1 MIRWGIIGA
10 GKIAQRFVKSLAH
23 ESNSEL
29 YAVSCRTLA
38 KAQQFANT
46 YYALKAYGSYEELL
60 QDSNV
65 DAVYIT
71 LPHGYHYIWSIKAI
85 KAGKAVLVEK
95 PAGINAFEIEGI
107 MEVLKQHPVLWMEA
121 MKPRFTP
128 LYQKIQ
134 KLIEEGTIGDI
145 QEIHTILNSKQPQE
159 VIKNSYL
166 SNPVYGGAL
175 LDCGC
180 YCATWISEYTK
191 GKLRIDHIDVDLED
205 GYDLHTKVQ
214 MHIGNTL
221 VTLETAINQPEKKEV
236 LIKGTKGEIC
246 ISDLHRPTSAELKT
260 EDKVEIIDCPYEID
274 DFYGEISHFV
284 NLLQSGEKNSSIM
297 SIQTSLETAML
308 LDRIKDAMTPN
319 PIEI

>member
-71 LPHGYHYIWSIKAI
+71 LPHGYHYIWSSKAI

>member
-46 YYALKAYGSYEELL
+46 YHALKAYGSYEELL
-60 QDSNV
+60 QDPNV

-71 LPHGYHYIWSIKAI
+71 LPHGYYYTWSIKAI

-95 PAGINAFEIEGI
+95 PAGINAYEIEGI
-107 MEVLKQHPVLWMEA
+107 MEVLKKHPVLWMEA

-128 LYQKIQ
+128 LFQKVQALIQ
-134 KLIEEGTIGDI
+134 EGSLGNI
-145 QEIHTILNSKQPQE
+145 QEIHTVLNSKQSDE
-159 VIKNSYL
+159 VIQHSYL
-166 SNPVYGGAL
+166 SDSIYGGAL

-180 YCATWISEYTK
+180 YCATWITEYTK
-191 GKLRIDHIDVDLED
+191 GQLRIDYIDVDLQD

-214 MHIGNTL
+214 MHIGDTL
-221 VTLETAINQPEKKEV
+221 VTLETAINQPEKKEA
-236 LIKGTKGEIC
+236 LIKGTKGEIR
-246 ISDLHRPTSAELKT
+246 IPDLHRPISAELKI
-260 EDKVEIIDCPYEID
+260 EDKLEVIDCPYKVD

-284 NLLQSGEKNSSIM
+284 NLLENGKQSSPIM
-297 SIQTSLETAML
+297 PIQSSLETAML

>member
-10 GKIAQRFVKSLAH
+10 GKIAQRFVKSLAY

-29 YAVSCRTLA
+29 YTVSCRTLV
-38 KAQQFANT
+38 KAQQFADT
-46 YYALKAYGSYEELL
+46 YHASKAYESYEELL

-128 LYQKIQ
+128 LYQKVQALIQ
-134 KLIEEGTIGDI
+134 EGSLGDI
-145 QEIHTILNSKQPQE
+145 QEIHTVLNSKQSDE
-159 VIKNSYL
+159 VIQHSYL
-166 SNPVYGGAL
+166 SDSIYGGAL

-180 YCATWISEYTK
+180 YCATWITEYTK
-191 GKLRIDHIDVDLED
+191 GKLRIDHIDVDLQD

-236 LIKGTKGEIC
+236 LIKGTKGEIR
-246 ISDLHRPTSAELKT
+246 IQDLHRPISAELKM
-260 EDKVEIIDCPYEID
+260 EDRVEIIECLYQID

>member
-23 ESNSEL
+23 EKNSQL
-29 YAVSCRTLA
+29 YAVSCRTLS
-38 KAQQFANT
+38 KAQQFADT
-46 YYALKAYGSYEELL
+46 YYALKAYGSYEKVL
-60 QDSNV
+60 QDPNV

-71 LPHGYHYIWSIKAI
+71 LPHGYHYLWSIQAI

-134 KLIEEGTIGDI
+134 KIIQEGILGDI
-145 QEIHTILNSKQPQE
+145 QEIHTVLNSKQSDK
-159 VIKNSYL
+159 VIQNSYL
-166 SNPVYGGAL
+166 SDPVYGGAL

-180 YCATWISEYTK
+180 YCATWITEYTK
-191 GKLRIDHIDVDLED
+191 GKLRIDRINVDLQD

-214 MHIGNTL
+214 MHVGDTL
-221 VTLETAINQPEKKEV
+221 ATLETAINQPEKKEV
-236 LIKGTKGEIC
+236 LIKGTRGEIR
-246 ISDLHRPTSAELKT
+246 IQDLHRPTSAELKT
-260 EDKVEIIDCPYEID
+260 EDKVEIIDCSYEVD

-284 NLLQSGEKNSSIM
+284 SLLENGKQSSPIM
-297 SIQTSLETAML
+297 PIQSSLEAAML

>member
-29 YAVSCRTLA
+29 YAVSCRTLS
-38 KAQQFANT
+38 KAQQFADT
-46 YYALKAYGSYEELL
+46 YHAQKAYGSYVELL
-60 QDSNV
+60 QDPNV

-128 LYQKIQ
+128 LYQKIH

-145 QEIHTILNSKQPQE
+145 QEIHTVLNSKQP
-159 VIKNSYL
+159 
-166 SNPVYGGAL
+166 
-175 LDCGC
+175 
-180 YCATWISEYTK
+180 
-191 GKLRIDHIDVDLED
+191 R
-205 GYDLHTKVQ
+205 
-214 MHIGNTL
+214 
-221 VTLETAINQPEKKEV
+221 
-236 LIKGTKGEIC
+236 
-246 ISDLHRPTSAELKT
+246 
-260 EDKVEIIDCPYEID
+260 
-274 DFYGEISHFV
+274 SH
-284 NLLQSGEKNSSIM
+284 
-297 SIQTSLETAML
+297 
-308 LDRIKDAMTPN
+308 
-319 PIEI
+319 

>member
-10 GKIAQRFVKSLAH
+10 GEIAQRFVKSLAH
-23 ESNSEL
+23 EKNSQL
-29 YAVSCRTLA
+29 YAVSCRTLS
-38 KAQQFANT
+38 KAQQFADT
-46 YYALKAYGSYEELL
+46 YHALKAYGSYEKVL
-60 QDSNV
+60 QDPNV

-71 LPHGYHYIWSIKAI
+71 LPHGYHYLWSIQAI

-134 KLIEEGTIGDI
+134 KIIQEGILGDI
-145 QEIHTILNSKQPQE
+145 QEIHTVLNSKQSDK
-159 VIKNSYL
+159 VIQNSYL
-166 SNPVYGGAL
+166 SDPVYGGAL

-180 YCATWISEYTK
+180 YCATWITEYTK
-191 GKLRIDHIDVDLED
+191 GKLRIDYINVDLQD

-221 VTLETAINQPEKKEV
+221 ATLETAINQPEKKEV
-236 LIKGTKGEIC
+236 LIKGTRGAIR
-246 ISDLHRPTSAELKT
+246 IQDLHRPTSAELKT
-260 EDKVEIIDCPYEID
+260 EDKVEIIDCPYEVD
-274 DFYGEISHFV
+274 DFYGEIHHFV
-284 NLLQSGEKNSSIM
+284 KLLQNDEKNSSIM
-297 SIQTSLETAML
+297 PSQASLEAAML

>member
-29 YAVSCRTLA
+29 YAVSCRILA
-38 KAQQFANT
+38 KAQQFADT
-46 YYALKAYGSYEELL
+46 YHALKAYGSYEELL
-60 QDSNV
+60 QDPNV

-128 LYQKIQ
+128 LFQKVQALIQ
-134 KLIEEGTIGDI
+134 EGILGDI
-145 QEIHTILNSKQPQE
+145 QEIHTVLNSKQFDE
-159 VIKNSYL
+159 VIQHSYL
-166 SNPVYGGAL
+166 SDSVYGGAL

-180 YCATWISEYTK
+180 YCATWITEYTK
-191 GKLRIDHIDVDLED
+191 GKLRIDHIDVDLQD

-221 VTLETAINQPEKKEV
+221 ATLETAINRPEKKEV
-236 LIKGTKGEIC
+236 LIKGT
-246 ISDLHRPTSAELKT
+246 
-260 EDKVEIIDCPYEID
+260 
-274 DFYGEISHFV
+274 
-284 NLLQSGEKNSSIM
+284 
-297 SIQTSLETAML
+297 
-308 LDRIKDAMTPN
+308 
-319 PIEI
+319 

>member
-10 GKIAQRFVKSLAH
+10 GKIAQRFVKSLAY
-23 ESNSEL
+23 EKNSQL
-29 YAVSCRTLA
+29 YAVSCRTLS
-38 KAQQFANT
+38 KAQQFADT
-46 YYALKAYGSYEELL
+46 YHALKAYGSYEEVL
-60 QDSNV
+60 QDPNV

-71 LPHGYHYIWSIKAI
+71 LPHGYHYLWSIQAI
-85 KAGKAVLVEK
+85 KACKAVLVEK

-134 KLIEEGTIGDI
+134 KIIQEGILGDI
-145 QEIHTILNSKQPQE
+145 QEIHTVLNSKQSDK
-159 VIKNSYL
+159 VIQNSYL
-166 SNPVYGGAL
+166 SDPVYGGAL

-180 YCATWISEYTK
+180 YCATWITEYTK
-191 GKLRIDHIDVDLED
+191 GKLRIDRINVDLQD

-221 VTLETAINQPEKKEV
+221 ATLETAINQPEKKEV
-236 LIKGTKGEIC
+236 LIKGTRGAIR
-246 ISDLHRPTSAELKT
+246 IQDLHRPTSAELKT
-260 EDKVEIIDCPYEID
+260 EDKVEIIDCPYEVD

-284 NLLQSGEKNSSIM
+284 SLLENGKQSSPIM
-297 SIQTSLETAML
+297 PIQSSLETAML

-319 PIEI
+319 PVEI

>member
-1 MIRWGIIGA
+1 
-10 GKIAQRFVKSLAH
+10 
-23 ESNSEL
+23 
-29 YAVSCRTLA
+29 
-38 KAQQFANT
+38 
-46 YYALKAYGSYEELL
+46 
-60 QDSNV
+60 
-65 DAVYIT
+65 
-71 LPHGYHYIWSIKAI
+71 
-85 KAGKAVLVEK
+85 
-95 PAGINAFEIEGI
+95 

-128 LYQKIQ
+128 LYQKIH
-134 KLIEEGTIGDI
+134 KLIEEGIIGDI
-145 QEIHTILNSKQPQE
+145 QEIHTVLNSKQPQE
-159 VIKNSYL
+159 VIENSYL

-180 YCATWISEYTK
+180 YCATWITEYTK

-214 MHIGNTL
+214 MHIGHTL

-236 LIKGTKGEIC
+236 LMKGTKGEIR
-246 ISDLHRPTSAELKT
+246 IPDLHRPTSAELKT

>member
-29 YAVSCRTLA
+29 YAVSCRTLS
-38 KAQQFANT
+38 KAQQFADT
-46 YYALKAYGSYEELL
+46 YHAQKAYGSYVELL
-60 QDSNV
+60 QDPNV

-128 LYQKIQ
+128 LYQKIH

-145 QEIHTILNSKQPQE
+145 QEIHTVLNSKQPQE

-180 YCATWISEYTK
+180 YCATWIIEYTK
-191 GKLRIDHIDVDLED
+191 GKLRIDRIDVDLED

-236 LIKGTKGEIC
+236 LMKGTKGEIC

>member
-10 GKIAQRFVKSLAH
+10 GKIAQRFVKRLAH
-23 ESNSEL
+23 EKKSQL
-29 YAVSCRTLA
+29 YAVSCRTLS
-38 KAQQFANT
+38 KAQQFADT
-46 YYALKAYGSYEELL
+46 YHALKAYGSYEKVL
-60 QDSNV
+60 QDPNV

-71 LPHGYHYIWSIKAI
+71 LPHGYHYLWSIQAI

-107 MEVLKQHPVLWMEA
+107 IEVLKQHPVLWMEA
-121 MKPRFTP
+121 MKSRFTP

-134 KLIEEGTIGDI
+134 KIIQEGILGDI
-145 QEIHTILNSKQPQE
+145 QEIHTVLNSKQSDK
-159 VIKNSYL
+159 VIQNSYL
-166 SNPVYGGAL
+166 SDPVYGGAL

-180 YCATWISEYTK
+180 YCATWITEYTK
-191 GKLRIDHIDVDLED
+191 GKLRIDRINADLQD

-221 VTLETAINQPEKKEV
+221 ATLETAINQPEKKEV
-236 LIKGTKGEIC
+236 LIKGTRGEIR
-246 ISDLHRPTSAELKT
+246 IQDLHRPTSAELKT
-260 EDKVEIIDCPYEID
+260 EDKVEIIDCPYEVD

-284 NLLQSGEKNSSIM
+284 SLLENGKQSSPIM
-297 SIQTSLETAML
+297 PIQSSLEAAML

>member
-10 GKIAQRFVKSLAH
+10 GKIAQRFVKSLVH

-29 YAVSCRTLA
+29 YAVSCRTHA

-46 YYALKAYGSYEELL
+46 YHALKAYGSYEELL
-60 QDSNV
+60 QDPNV

-95 PAGINAFEIEGI
+95 PAGINAYEIEGI
-107 MEVLKQHPVLWMEA
+107 MEVLKKHPVLWMEA

-128 LYQKIQ
+128 LFQKVQALIQ
-134 KLIEEGTIGDI
+134 EGSLGNI
-145 QEIHTILNSKQPQE
+145 QEIHTVLNSKQSDE
-159 VIKNSYL
+159 VIQHSYL
-166 SNPVYGGAL
+166 SDSIYGGAL

-180 YCATWISEYTK
+180 YCATWITEYTK
-191 GKLRIDHIDVDLED
+191 GQLRIDYIDVDLQD

-236 LIKGTKGEIC
+236 LIKGTKGEIR
-246 ISDLHRPTSAELKT
+246 IPDLHRPITAELKI
-260 EDKVEIIDCPYEID
+260 EGKVEVIDRPYKVD

-284 NLLQSGEKNSSIM
+284 NLLENGKQSSPIM
-297 SIQTSLETAML
+297 PIQSSLETAML

>member
-29 YAVSCRTLA
+29 YAVSCRTLS
-38 KAQQFANT
+38 KAQQFADT
-46 YYALKAYGSYEELL
+46 YHAQKAYGSYVELL
-60 QDSNV
+60 QDPNV

-107 MEVLKQHPVLWMEA
+107 MEVLKQYPVLWMEA

-128 LYQKIQ
+128 LYQKIH

-145 QEIHTILNSKQPQE
+145 QEIHTVLNSKQPQE
-159 VIKNSYL
+159 VIENSYL

-180 YCATWISEYTK
+180 YCATWIIEYTK
-191 GKLRIDHIDVDLED
+191 GKLRIDRIDVDLED

-236 LIKGTKGEIC
+236 LMKGTKGEIC

>member
-10 GKIAQRFVKSLAH
+10 GKIAQRFVKSLVH

-29 YAVSCRTLA
+29 YAVSCRTHA

-46 YYALKAYGSYEELL
+46 YHALKAYGSYEELL
-60 QDSNV
+60 QDPNV

-95 PAGINAFEIEGI
+95 PAGINAYEIEGI
-107 MEVLKQHPVLWMEA
+107 MEVLKKHPVLWMEA

-128 LYQKIQ
+128 LFQKVQALIQ
-134 KLIEEGTIGDI
+134 EGSLGNI
-145 QEIHTILNSKQPQE
+145 QEIHTVLNSKQSDE
-159 VIKNSYL
+159 VIQHSYL
-166 SNPVYGGAL
+166 SDSIYGGAL

-180 YCATWISEYTK
+180 YCATWITEYTK
-191 GKLRIDHIDVDLED
+191 GQLRIDYIDVDLQD

-236 LIKGTKGEIC
+236 LIKGTKGEIR
-246 ISDLHRPTSAELKT
+246 IPDLHRPITAELKI
-260 EDKVEIIDCPYEID
+260 EGKVEVIDRPYKVD

-284 NLLQSGEKNSSIM
+284 NLLENGKQSSPIM
-297 SIQTSLETAML
+297 PIQSSLETAML

-319 PIEI
+319 PIKI

>member
-38 KAQQFANT
+38 KAQQFADT
-46 YYALKAYGSYEELL
+46 YHALKAYGSYEELL

-107 MEVLKQHPVLWMEA
+107 MEVLKQHPALWMEA

-128 LYQKIQ
+128 LYQKIH

-145 QEIHTILNSKQPQE
+145 QEIHTVLNSKQPQE
-159 VIKNSYL
+159 VIKNRYL

-180 YCATWISEYTK
+180 YCATWITEYTK

-205 GYDLHTKVQ
+205 GYDLHTKVH

-221 VTLETAINQPEKKEV
+221 ATLETAINQPEKKEV

-246 ISDLHRPTSAELKT
+246 IPDLHRPTSAELKT

-284 NLLQSGEKNSSIM
+284 NLLQSGEKNSSII

>member
-1 MIRWGIIGA
+1 M
-10 GKIAQRFVKSLAH
+10 
-23 ESNSEL
+23 
-29 YAVSCRTLA
+29 
-38 KAQQFANT
+38 
-46 YYALKAYGSYEELL
+46 
-60 QDSNV
+60 
-65 DAVYIT
+65 
-71 LPHGYHYIWSIKAI
+71 PHGYHYIWAIKAI

-95 PAGINAFEIEGI
+95 PAGINAYEIEGI

-128 LYQKIQ
+128 LYQNIK
-134 KLIEEGTIGDI
+134 KLIQEGILGDI
-145 QEIHTILNSKQPQE
+145 QEIHTVLNSKQADE
-159 VIKNSYL
+159 VIQNSYL
-166 SNPVYGGAL
+166 SDPIYGGAL

-180 YCATWISEYTK
+180 YCATWITEYTK
-191 GKLRIDHIDVDLED
+191 GKLRIDHIDVDLQD

-236 LIKGTKGEIC
+236 LIKGTKGEIR
-246 ISDLHRPTSAELKT
+246 IPDLHRPISAELKI
-260 EDKVEIIDCPYEID
+260 EGKVEVIDCPYKVD

-284 NLLQSGEKNSSIM
+284 NLFENGKQSSPIM
-297 SIQTSLETAML
+297 PIQSSLETAML

>member
-29 YAVSCRTLA
+29 YAVSCRTLS
-38 KAQQFANT
+38 KAQQFADT
-46 YYALKAYGSYEELL
+46 YHAQKAYGSYVELL
-60 QDSNV
+60 QDPNV

-128 LYQKIQ
+128 LYQKIH

-145 QEIHTILNSKQPQE
+145 QEIHTVLNSKQPQE

-180 YCATWISEYTK
+180 YCATWITEYTK

-214 MHIGNTL
+214 MHIGHTL

-236 LIKGTKGEIC
+236 LMKGTKGEIC

>member
-10 GKIAQRFVKSLAH
+10 GKIAQRFVKSLAN

-38 KAQQFANT
+38 KAQQFADT
-46 YYALKAYGSYEELL
+46 YHALKAYGSYEELL

-128 LYQKIQ
+128 LYQKIH

-145 QEIHTILNSKQPQE
+145 QEIHTVLNSKQPQE
-159 VIKNSYL
+159 VIENSYL

-180 YCATWISEYTK
+180 YCATWIIEYTK
-191 GKLRIDHIDVDLED
+191 GKLRIDRIDVDLED

-236 LIKGTKGEIC
+236 LMKGTKGEIC

>member
-38 KAQQFANT
+38 KAQQFADT
-46 YYALKAYGSYEELL
+46 YHAQKAYGSYVELL
-60 QDSNV
+60 QDPNV

-128 LYQKIQ
+128 LYQKIH

-145 QEIHTILNSKQPQE
+145 QEIHTVLNSKQPQE
-159 VIKNSYL
+159 VIENSYL
-166 SNPVYGGAL
+166 SDPVYGGAL

-180 YCATWISEYTK
+180 YCTTWITDYTK
-191 GKLRIDHIDVDLED
+191 GKVRIDHIDVYLQD

-236 LIKGTKGEIC
+236 LMKGTKGEIR
-246 ISDLHRPTSAELKT
+246 IQDLHRPTSAELKT

>member
-38 KAQQFANT
+38 KAQQFADT
-46 YYALKAYGSYEELL
+46 YHALKAYGSYEELL

-128 LYQKIQ
+128 LYQKIH

-145 QEIHTILNSKQPQE
+145 QEIHTVLNSKQPQE

-180 YCATWISEYTK
+180 YCATWITEYTK
-191 GKLRIDHIDVDLED
+191 GRLRIDYIDVDLED

-221 VTLETAINQPEKKEV
+221 ATLETAINQPEKKEV
-236 LIKGTKGEIC
+236 LMKGTKGEIC

>member
-23 ESNSEL
+23 VTNSEL
-29 YAVSCRTLA
+29 YAVSCRTLS
-38 KAQQFANT
+38 KAQQFADT
-46 YYALKAYGSYEELL
+46 YHALKAYGSYEELL

>member
-23 ESNSEL
+23 EKNSQL
-29 YAVSCRTLA
+29 YAVSCRTFS
-38 KAQQFANT
+38 KAQQFADT
-46 YYALKAYGSYEELL
+46 YHALKAYGSYAEVL
-60 QDSNV
+60 QDPNV

-71 LPHGYHYIWSIKAI
+71 LPHGYHYLWSIQAI

-134 KLIEEGTIGDI
+134 KIIQEGILGDI
-145 QEIHTILNSKQPQE
+145 QEIHTVLNSKQSDK
-159 VIKNSYL
+159 VIQNSYL
-166 SNPVYGGAL
+166 SDPVYGGAL

-180 YCATWISEYTK
+180 YCATWITEYIK
-191 GKLRIDHIDVDLED
+191 GKLRIDHINVDLQD

-214 MHIGNTL
+214 MHVGDTL
-221 VTLETAINQPEKKEV
+221 ATLETAINQPEKKEV
-236 LIKGTKGEIC
+236 LIKGTRGEIR
-246 ISDLHRPTSAELKT
+246 IQDLHRPTSAELKT
-260 EDKVEIIDCPYEID
+260 EDKVEIIDCPYEVD

-284 NLLQSGEKNSSIM
+284 SLLENGKQSSPIM
-297 SIQTSLETAML
+297 PIQSSLETAML

>member
-10 GKIAQRFVKSLAH
+10 GKIAQRFVKSLAN
-23 ESNSEL
+23 ESKSEL

-46 YYALKAYGSYEELL
+46 YHALKAYGSYEELL
-60 QDSNV
+60 QDPNV

-71 LPHGYHYIWSIKAI
+71 LPHGYHYIWAIKVI

-95 PAGINAFEIEGI
+95 PAGINAYEIEGI

-128 LYQKIQ
+128 LYQKIK
-134 KLIEEGTIGDI
+134 KLIQEGILGDI
-145 QEIHTILNSKQPQE
+145 QEIHTVLNSKQADE
-159 VIKNSYL
+159 VIQHSYL
-166 SNPVYGGAL
+166 SDSIYGGAL
-175 LDCGC
+175 LDFGC
-180 YCATWISEYTK
+180 YCATWITEYTK
-191 GKLRIDHIDVDLED
+191 GKLRIDHIDVDLQD

-221 VTLETAINQPEKKEV
+221 VTLETAINQPEKKEA
-236 LIKGTKGEIC
+236 LIKGTKGEIR
-246 ISDLHRPTSAELKT
+246 IPDLHRPITAELKI
-260 EDKVEIIDCPYEID
+260 EDKIEVIDCPYKVD

-284 NLLQSGEKNSSIM
+284 NLLENDKQSSPIM
-297 SIQTSLETAML
+297 PIQSSLETAML

>member
-29 YAVSCRTLA
+29 YAVSCRTLS
-38 KAQQFANT
+38 KAQQFADT
-46 YYALKAYGSYEELL
+46 YHAQKAYGSYVELL
-60 QDSNV
+60 QDPNV

-95 PAGINAFEIEGI
+95 PAGINAYEIEGI
-107 MEVLKQHPVLWMEA
+107 MEVLKKHPVLWMEA

-128 LYQKIQ
+128 LFQKVQALIQ
-134 KLIEEGTIGDI
+134 EGSLGNI
-145 QEIHTILNSKQPQE
+145 QEIHTVLNSKQSDE
-159 VIKNSYL
+159 VIQHSYL
-166 SNPVYGGAL
+166 SDSIYGGAL

-180 YCATWISEYTK
+180 YCATWITEYTK
-191 GKLRIDHIDVDLED
+191 GQLRIDYIDVDLQD

-214 MHIGNTL
+214 MHIGDTL
-221 VTLETAINQPEKKEV
+221 VTLETAINQPEKKEA
-236 LIKGTKGEIC
+236 LIKGTKGEIR
-246 ISDLHRPTSAELKT
+246 IPDLHRPISAELKI
-260 EDKVEIIDCPYEID
+260 EDKLVVIDCPYKVD

-284 NLLQSGEKNSSIM
+284 NLLENGKQSSPIM
-297 SIQTSLETAML
+297 PIQSSLETAML

>member
-29 YAVSCRTLA
+29 YAVSCRTLS
-38 KAQQFANT
+38 KAQQFADT
-46 YYALKAYGSYEELL
+46 YHAQKAYGSYVELL

-107 MEVLKQHPVLWMEA
+107 MEVLKQYPVLWMEA

-128 LYQKIQ
+128 LYQKIH

-145 QEIHTILNSKQPQE
+145 QEIHTVLNSKQPQE

-180 YCATWISEYTK
+180 YCATWIIEYTK
-191 GKLRIDHIDVDLED
+191 GKLRIDRIDVDLED

-236 LIKGTKGEIC
+236 LMKGTKGEIC

>member
-23 ESNSEL
+23 EKNSQL
-29 YAVSCRTLA
+29 YAVSCRTLS
-38 KAQQFANT
+38 KAQQFADT
-46 YYALKAYGSYEELL
+46 YHALKAYGSYEKVL
-60 QDSNV
+60 QDPNV

-71 LPHGYHYIWSIKAI
+71 LPHGYHYLWSIQAI

-107 MEVLKQHPVLWMEA
+107 IEVLKQHPVLWMEA
-121 MKPRFTP
+121 MKSRFTP

-134 KLIEEGTIGDI
+134 KIIQEGILGDI
-145 QEIHTILNSKQPQE
+145 QEIHTVLNSKQSDK
-159 VIKNSYL
+159 VIQNSYL
-166 SNPVYGGAL
+166 SDPVYGGAL

-180 YCATWISEYTK
+180 YCATWITEYTK
-191 GKLRIDHIDVDLED
+191 GKLRIDRINADLQD

-214 MHIGNTL
+214 MHIGDTL
-221 VTLETAINQPEKKEV
+221 ATLETAINQPEKKEV
-236 LIKGTKGEIC
+236 LIKGTRGEIR
-246 ISDLHRPTSAELKT
+246 IQDLHRPTSAELKT
-260 EDKVEIIDCPYEID
+260 EDKVEIIDCPYEVD

-284 NLLQSGEKNSSIM
+284 SLLENGKQSSPIM
-297 SIQTSLETAML
+297 PIQSSLEAAML

>member
-10 GKIAQRFVKSLAH
+10 GEIAQRFVKSLAH
-23 ESNSEL
+23 EKNSQL
-29 YAVSCRTLA
+29 YAVSCRTLS
-38 KAQQFANT
+38 KAQQFADT
-46 YYALKAYGSYEELL
+46 YHALKAYGSYEEVL
-60 QDSNV
+60 QDPNV

-71 LPHGYHYIWSIKAI
+71 LPHGYHYLWSIQAI

-134 KLIEEGTIGDI
+134 KIIQEGILGDI
-145 QEIHTILNSKQPQE
+145 QEIHTVLNSKQSDK
-159 VIKNSYL
+159 VIQNSYL
-166 SNPVYGGAL
+166 SDPVYGGAL

-180 YCATWISEYTK
+180 YCATWITEYTK
-191 GKLRIDHIDVDLED
+191 GKLRIDYINVDLQD

-221 VTLETAINQPEKKEV
+221 ATLETAINQPEKKEV
-236 LIKGTKGEIC
+236 LIKGTRGEIR
-246 ISDLHRPTSAELKT
+246 IQDLHRPTSAELKT
-260 EDKVEIIDCPYEID
+260 EDKVEIIDCPYEVD

-284 NLLQSGEKNSSIM
+284 SLLENGKQSSPIM
-297 SIQTSLETAML
+297 PIQSSLETAML

>member
-38 KAQQFANT
+38 KAQQFADT
-46 YYALKAYGSYEELL
+46 YHALKAYGSYEELL
-60 QDSNV
+60 QDPNV

-128 LYQKIQ
+128 LYQKIH

-145 QEIHTILNSKQPQE
+145 QEIHTVLNSKQPQE

-180 YCATWISEYTK
+180 YCATWIIEYAK
-191 GKLRIDHIDVDLED
+191 GKLRIDHINVDLQD
-205 GYDLHTKVQ
+205 GYDLHTQVQ

-221 VTLETAINQPEKKEV
+221 ATLETAINRPEKKEV
-236 LIKGTKGEIC
+236 LIKGTKGEIR
-246 ISDLHRPTSAELKT
+246 IQDLHRPTSAELKT
-260 EDKVEIIDCPYEID
+260 EDKVEIIDCPYEVD

-284 NLLQSGEKNSSIM
+284 NLLENRKHNSPIMPIQS
-297 SIQTSLETAML
+297 SLETAML

>member
-38 KAQQFANT
+38 KAQQFADT
-46 YYALKAYGSYEELL
+46 YHALKAYGSYEELL

-128 LYQKIQ
+128 LFQKVQALIQ
-134 KLIEEGTIGDI
+134 EGSLGDI
-145 QEIHTILNSKQPQE
+145 QEIHTVLNSKQSDE
-159 VIKNSYL
+159 VIQHSYL
-166 SNPVYGGAL
+166 SDSVYGGAL

-180 YCATWISEYTK
+180 YCATWITEYTK
-191 GKLRIDHIDVDLED
+191 GKLRIDHINVDLQD
-205 GYDLHTKVQ
+205 GYDLRTQVQ

-221 VTLETAINQPEKKEV
+221 ATLETAINRPEKKEV
-236 LIKGTKGEIC
+236 LIKGTKGEIR
-246 ISDLHRPTSAELKT
+246 IPDLHRPITAELKI
-260 EDKVEIIDCPYEID
+260 EDKVEVIDCPYKVD

-284 NLLQSGEKNSSIM
+284 NLLENGKHSSPVMPIQS
-297 SIQTSLETAML
+297 SLETAML